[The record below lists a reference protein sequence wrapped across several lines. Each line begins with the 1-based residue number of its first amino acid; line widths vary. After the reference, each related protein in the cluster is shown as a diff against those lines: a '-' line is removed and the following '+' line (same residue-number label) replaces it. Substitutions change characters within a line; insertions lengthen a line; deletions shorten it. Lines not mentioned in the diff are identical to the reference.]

1 MYITNEMGF
10 SCMSEHQHGADCGCG
25 HDHEHE
31 EHVFIVTDDEGQ
43 EREMV
48 MVYTFESEENVYAV
62 LLDRQDPEADGVI
75 FRIEEE
81 NDEAFLVGI
90 EDDAEWD
97 RVAAIYE
104 EIARKENEGI
114 EQ

>member
-1 MYITNEMGF
+1 
-10 SCMSEHQHGADCGCG
+10 MSEHQHGPDCDHD

-31 EHVFIVTDDEGQ
+31 EHVFIVTNDAGE

-48 MVYTFESEENVYAV
+48 MVYTFESEDNVYAV
-62 LLDRQDPEADGVI
+62 LLDRQDPEQDGVI

-90 EDDAEWD
+90 DDDAEWD
-97 RVAAIYE
+97 RVTAIYE
-104 EIARKENEGI
+104 EIARSENEG
-114 EQ
+114 Q

>member
-1 MYITNEMGF
+1 
-10 SCMSEHQHGADCGCG
+10 MSEHQHDDNCGCG

-31 EHVFIVTDDEGQ
+31 EHVFLVSDEEGQ

-48 MVYTFESEENVYAV
+48 MVYTFESEEQVYAV
-62 LLDRQDPEADGVI
+62 LIDRNDPEADGVI

-97 RVAAIYE
+97 RVTRLYE
-104 EIARKENEGI
+104 EIAQREN
-114 EQ
+114 QA

>member
-1 MYITNEMGF
+1 
-10 SCMSEHQHGADCGCG
+10 MSEHQHGDGCGCG
-25 HDHEHE
+25 HDHDHDHDHE
-31 EHVFIVTDDEGQ
+31 EHVFIVTDDEGN

-48 MVYTFESEENVYAV
+48 MVYTFESENNVYAV

-90 EDDAEWD
+90 EDDEEWD
-97 RVAAIYE
+97 RVTAIYE
-104 EIARKENEGI
+104 EIASKENE

>member
-1 MYITNEMGF
+1 
-10 SCMSEHQHGADCGCG
+10 MSEHQHQHGEDCGCG
-25 HDHEHE
+25 HDHEHD

-48 MVYTFESEENVYAV
+48 MVYTFESENNVYAV
-62 LLDRQDPEADGVI
+62 LLDRNDPEADGVI

-81 NDEAFLVGI
+81 NEEAFLVGI

-97 RVAAIYE
+97 RVTAIYE
-104 EIARKENEGI
+104 EIARTENENKQG
-114 EQ
+114 

>member
-1 MYITNEMGF
+1 
-10 SCMSEHQHGADCGCG
+10 MSEHKHGDDCGCG
-25 HDHEHE
+25 HDHDHE
-31 EHVFIVTDDEGQ
+31 EHVFLVEDEEGN

-48 MVYTFESEENVYAV
+48 MVYTFESEEKVYAV
-62 LLDRQDPEADGVI
+62 LLDRNDPEADGVI

-97 RVAAIYE
+97 RVTRIYE
-104 EIARKENEGI
+104 EIAQQES
-114 EQ
+114 